1 MAMNRQTKRLLQRQG
16 QLAPDGSPA
25 APRRPNAASGPGA
38 RRPPEAQNQRPSV
51 FARIAEFLRE
61 VRGEL
66 VKVLWPKRA
75 EVINYSTVV
84 LMTLVLLALLIFGLN
99 FAFAKGVLFL
109 FKS

>member
-16 QLAPDGSPA
+16 QLAPDGTPA
-25 APRRPNAASGPGA
+25 A
-38 RRPPEAQNQRPSV
+38 RRPPANAGGRRPPEPSRDRASLLHRVAQ
-51 FARIAEFLRE
+51 FLRE

-66 VKVLWPKRA
+66 TKVLWPKRA

-84 LMTLVLLALLIFGLN
+84 LTTLVLLALLIFGLN
-99 FAFAKGVLFL
+99 FVFAKGVLFL